1 MAHKKGA
8 GSSDNGRDSM
18 GRRLGVK
25 LFGGQL
31 AIAGNIIVRQRGT
44 KFHPGTNVYLAKDH
58 TLHAAVNGTVKF
70 TTGKKDRK
78 FVHILPFVD
87 EVLDVKPAK
96 TKVAAPKT
104 ETKVVAPKVAKIVTQ
119 VAEEIVVAPVM
130 ESKIVTEEIMV
141 APVMETEIVEVDSYV
156 SSNTIVEST
165 TAETVETPAPKAK
178 KGGEGDDL
186 KVVEGIGP
194 KIEELIKAEG
204 ITTWAQLAETSVE
217 KIQEIL
223 TAAGPRY
230 KMHNPGSWPTQSK
243 LAADGKWDELNA
255 LKAELDGGK

>member
-44 KFHPGTNVYLAKDH
+44 KFHPGVNVYLAKDH

-96 TKVAAPKT
+96 AKVATKATVAPKIAPVAIEVEKVAAP
-104 ETKVVAPKVAKIVTQ
+104 VVEHIAAEVA
-119 VAEEIVVAPVM
+119 APV
-130 ESKIVTEEIMV
+130 ITHEE
-141 APVMETEIVEVDSYV
+141 VEVDSFV
-156 SSNTIVEST
+156 SEKPV
-165 TAETVETPAPKAK
+165 VETAAPNGN
-178 KGGEGDDL
+178 KGGDGDDL

-230 KMHNPGSWPTQSK
+230 KMHNPGSWPTQAK
-243 LAADGKWDELNA
+243 LAADGNWDELNK